1 MSLDRDEQRRHRL
14 PDQHSSAPGTERTRR
29 FRPKLRYELIGCGL
43 HGHELVGTDAAAIR
57 PEDDIFVR
65 EAYGLRWYRCLRCD
79 SWLALPPPVEAPN
92 PYLPARTDVVVPLR
106 GKPLRDHYVL
116 RLIAID
122 RVVHFLAIGALAA
135 AIILFAD
142 DKARLKG
149 EYTKVLNA
157 IQGAVGG
164 PLFDTRHN
172 SFLHE
177 LNNLFSLSTGRL
189 YLYGIAIAAY
199 AAVNG
204 LEAVG
209 LWRARRWAE
218 YLTLFEVTV
227 LVPLEIYELTEK
239 VSTLR
244 VLTLVINLAIVVYLL
259 YSHRLLGLRGGA
271 KAAREEL
278 ERDNGIEALLRAT
291 PKGRPVAQEA
301 GAAGAPTAAVT
312 PVPSV
317 APAASPGS

>member
-1 MSLDRDEQRRHRL
+1 L
-14 PDQHSSAPGTERTRR
+14 PHADQHIPAPGAERTRR

-43 HGHELVGTDAAAIR
+43 HGHELVGTDAAMIR

-79 SWLALPPPVEAPN
+79 SWLALPPPVAAPKQY
-92 PYLPARTDVVVPLR
+92 PPARADIAIPLR
-106 GKPLRDHYVL
+106 GKPLRDRFVL

-135 AIILFAD
+135 AIILFAND
-142 DKARLKG
+142 RARLKG
-149 EYTKVLNA
+149 QYTRILNA

-164 PLFDTRHN
+164 PLFDTKHN

-177 LNNLFSLSTGRL
+177 LNNLFALPTGRL
-189 YLYGIAIAAY
+189 YLYGSAIAAY
-199 AAVNG
+199 AVING
-204 LEAVG
+204 IEAVG

-227 LVPLEIYELTEK
+227 LVPLEVYELTTK

-244 VLTLVINLAIVVYLL
+244 LLTLVVNLAVVVYLL
-259 YSHRLLGLRGGA
+259 YSHRLLGVRGGA
-271 KAAREEL
+271 RVAREEL
-278 ERDNGIEALLRAT
+278 ERDNGVDALLRAT
-291 PKGRPVAQEA
+291 PAGRPVA
-301 GAAGAPTAAVT
+301 TAVATVPLLEGETTAVI
-312 PVPSV
+312 
-317 APAASPGS
+317 G